1 MRTECLGL
9 AVGGACLLP
18 LLLGSSSHVHTCHPA
33 VIYMLIGFAGCSV
46 GRGINRG
53 ACKLARTPRRSK
65 KKSMHQCMS
74 LLVVAVEV
82 KPVGFLQE
90 QCL

>member
-1 MRTECLGL
+1 MLTE
-9 AVGGACLLP
+9 
-18 LLLGSSSHVHTCHPA
+18 
-33 VIYMLIGFAGCSV
+33 FARCSV

-53 ACKLARTPRRSK
+53 ACKLARTPRRSKK